1 MQTAFVMEIINERLG
16 DFMSD
21 REIVRWLATPNAQCE
36 GGRAPGY
43 EIAFLRADPVLALVS
58 QMWSGRMAHPI
69 ALDRLQG
76 ARAGGRGG
84 AGAGGEGS
92 AAGMLLPKAGRRA
105 RGMGTTG
112 SHNPNSIR
120 ARQEVIQ
127 QEA

>member
-76 ARAGGRGG
+76 ARAALKLAEASGDPEGIAYAEWALNAAHQGFGFVAALSAARVSF
-84 AGAGGEGS
+84 AGEG
-92 AAGMLLPKAGRRA
+92 
-105 RGMGTTG
+105 
-112 SHNPNSIR
+112 
-120 ARQEVIQ
+120 
-127 QEA
+127 